1 MQMGDYGIASLGST
15 PVLPKQI
22 QNVDEKQLPQTRTLL
37 GTGGDF
43 LFQLG
48 VATSMK
54 WILIAVSKTALTSPG
69 RGSRV
74 SCSSSGSGGYH
85 TRLKKGT
92 QQGMLQFA
100 GLWRLPHTAEEG
112 EAVGQAAVRQA
123 LEAATHSRTQREEAG
138 EATLAKG
145 AHKFFGLFQSKA
157 EEGRRRKWHRQRERK
172 AEREKGAAECQARQK
187 TTPWSAAPES
197 ISVAVEDSTVAS
209 NRRQHCGRQQRRKQE
224 IDRRSMRNLRLRR

>member
-1 MQMGDYGIASLGST
+1 
-15 PVLPKQI
+15 
-22 QNVDEKQLPQTRTLL
+22 
-37 GTGGDF
+37 
-43 LFQLG
+43 
-48 VATSMK
+48 
-54 WILIAVSKTALTSPG
+54 
-69 RGSRV
+69 
-74 SCSSSGSGGYH
+74 
-85 TRLKKGT
+85 
-92 QQGMLQFA
+92 MLQFA

-138 EATLAKG
+138 EATLATEFAELISSLVCSSLKQKREGSKG
-145 AHKFFGLFQSKA
+145 SVEAESTKPGLVLKEKVAQAAFWQQ
-157 EEGRRRKWHRQRERK
+157 QRERK